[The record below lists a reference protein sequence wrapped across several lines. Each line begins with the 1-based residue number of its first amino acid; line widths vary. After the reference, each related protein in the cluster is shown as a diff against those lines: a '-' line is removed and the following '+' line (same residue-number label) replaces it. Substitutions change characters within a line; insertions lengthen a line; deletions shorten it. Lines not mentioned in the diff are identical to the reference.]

1 LVYLS
6 RFSFKGRIMNK
17 FFLRAFFTSVLIAVL
32 FSSSFPRQPAAASTL
47 EENHRHDHQLLP
59 FAEGDGFIMYA
70 SEEGGATCRE
80 VAGDDEKLLARGDL
94 GNDLHQ
100 ITPPRLFGADGL
112 TITLRATQQLEG
124 FPQAKAAFIR
134 AAAAWE
140 ALIKNPL
147 TIVIDVD
154 FGTSRFGTTFPSGV
168 LGATSSQALKDGT
181 GYANVRSKLIA
192 GASSD
197 QERTLYNALPGA
209 NFPTDLGTAESVTAP
224 SALWRAIGELPAVA
238 NPTAETE
245 YGPLPA
251 IGFNSA
257 FTYDFDPS
265 NGIETGKM
273 DFEAVA
279 IHEIGHALGFTSIAS
294 TQSGAPN
301 ASIWDLFRFGP
312 SVTMNTFPTAL
323 RILSAGSQQVF
334 FAGKA
339 TLPLSTGVSSPGDGR
354 QTSHWKDD
362 QLSSQHVGIMDPTLP
377 NGTRFVITQN
387 DKDAIDA
394 MGYELKTTSG
404 GGGDGGGGGTGG
416 GLGTPPST
424 SQFSASLNGDVLTLT
439 GLAVDG
445 DGDIRQAQA
454 SLLDAANTVVSNGS
468 PVETNFGISTQTNFN
483 LQFSNLSAFPSV
495 TQVSLVFI
503 DSKGNRGQAVTADF
517 SKADTGGASVAR
529 ATFDSSEGVLALK
542 GIGFDTFMKIE
553 INGQLVTPTKIK
565 IKGGGV
571 KAVII
576 GSKTQLNL
584 RNGANRVKVI
594 TVGFRSNIL
603 VMPL

>member
-1 LVYLS
+1 
-6 RFSFKGRIMNK
+6 MNK
-17 FFLRAFFTSVLIAVL
+17 LFSRAFFTSVLIAIL
-32 FSSSFPRQPAAASTL
+32 FLSSFPYRLVAASPL
-47 EENHRHDHQLLP
+47 EENHGHDHQLLP
-59 FAEGDGFIMYA
+59 FSEGDGFIMYA
-70 SEEGGATCRE
+70 SEDGDATCRE
-80 VAGDDEKLLARGDL
+80 VASDDEKLLARGDL

-100 ITPPRLFGADGL
+100 ITPPRLLGADGL

-124 FPQAKAAFIR
+124 YPQAKAAFIR

-147 TIVIDVD
+147 TVIMDVD
-154 FGTSRFGTTFPSGV
+154 FGTSRFGTAFPSGV
-168 LGATSSQALKDGT
+168 LGATSSQALKDPT

-197 QERTLYNALPGA
+197 QERTLYNALPSA
-209 NFPTDLGTAESVTAP
+209 DLPTDLGAAQSVTAP

-238 NPTAETE
+238 NPTAEAE
-245 YGPLPA
+245 YGALPA
-251 IGFNSA
+251 IGFNAA

-265 NGIETGKM
+265 NGIDAGKM

-312 SVTMNTFPTAL
+312 SVTMNTFPTAN

-334 FAGKA
+334 FAGNA
-339 TLPLSTGVSSPGDGR
+339 ILPLSTGVSSPGDGR

-377 NGTRFVITQN
+377 NGARFVITQN

-404 GGGDGGGGGTGG
+404 GGGDGGGGGGGGTGG

-439 GLAVDG
+439 GLAADG

-468 PVETNFGISTQTNFN
+468 PVETNFGVSTQTNFN
-483 LQFSNLSAFPSV
+483 LQFSNLGAFPTV

-529 ATFDSSEGVLALK
+529 ATFDSSGGVLTLK

-553 INGQLVTPTKIK
+553 VNGQLVTPAKIK

-571 KAVII
+571 KAVIV

-603 VMPL
+603 VLSL